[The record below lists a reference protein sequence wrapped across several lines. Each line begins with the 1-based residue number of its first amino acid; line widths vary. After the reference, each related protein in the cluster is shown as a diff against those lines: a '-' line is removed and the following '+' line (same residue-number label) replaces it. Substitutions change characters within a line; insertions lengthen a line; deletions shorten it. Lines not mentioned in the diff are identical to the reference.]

1 MQDKRITIMSD
12 DDTAKIIDNSND
24 HKYFVLVPR
33 MVLAL
38 VDDAYELALWTVIKD
53 IAGDEGTCI
62 VGVRDLATLGMMST
76 GKAHQLIHT
85 LMSKQLLFG
94 NLVKDPGKHSQVWHI
109 TVPDIWRRNTD
120 WSIHHRSLKGRIK
133 DKAEQTGRSWGERS
147 TERSPG
153 EVERSP
159 GEVERSPGEVERSP
173 GDTKEEL
180 KEELKENSEGISQNN
195 WVALLIELKSRMN
208 KNGSVNYHN
217 YFEDTYL
224 LAINDHTYT
233 VAVPDEAHRAW
244 LEDNGKA
251 TIERTLAGFTGEKT
265 YVEFRVVDQCSTQ

>member
-1 MQDKRITIMSD
+1 MSD
-12 DDTAKIIDNSND
+12 EDTAKIIDNSND

-62 VGVRDLATLGMMST
+62 VGVRDLATLGMMAVS
-76 GKAHQLIHT
+76 KAHNSLHS
-85 LMSKQLLFG
+85 LMRKQLLFG
-94 NLVKDPGKHSQVWHI
+94 ELVKDPGMHSNVWHI
-109 TVPDIWRRNTD
+109 TVPDLWRRNTD

-133 DKAEQTGRSWGERS
+133 DKAEQTGRSPHERS
-147 TERSPG
+147 IERSPG
-153 EVERSP
+153 EIERSP
-159 GEVERSPGEVERSP
+159 GG
-173 GDTKEEL
+173 TKEEL

-251 TIERTLAGFTGEKT
+251 TIERALAGFTGEKT

>member
-133 DKAEQTGRSWGERS
+133 DKAEQTWRSWGERS
-147 TERSPG
+147 T
-153 EVERSP
+153 ERSP

-180 KEELKENSEGISQNN
+180 KEELKENSEGISQNI
-195 WVALLIELKSRMN
+195 WVSLLAELKERMR
-208 KNGSVNYHN
+208 KHELGTYRE
-217 YFEDTYL
+217 YFEPTWL
-224 LAINDHTYT
+224 LAIDDHTFT
-233 VAVPDEAHRAW
+233 VAVLDERRRAW
-244 LEDNGKA
+244 LADRG
-251 TIERTLAGFTGEKT
+251 TDIIERALAGFTGEKT
-265 YVEFRVVDQCSTQ
+265 SVEFVVREETV